1 MWLSGGNTYNVR
13 ASITILNSTY
23 VIQNNVNTSIMENKM
38 NAYIIQNDTNQVSY
52 KVPLLTIP
60 HQLYDP

>member
-13 ASITILNSTY
+13 ASVTILNSTY

-52 KVPLLTIP
+52 KYFYWRSH